1 MEPRSI
7 QLPGADGLRL
17 HALEWSN
24 EGTLLL
30 LLHGFGNSCRVWD
43 DSAPELAPH
52 YRVIALDQRGHGD
65 SPRDPELRYE
75 PASMARDVE
84 AVLVALGA
92 KRVVLVGHSMGGRVS
107 MEFAG
112 LHPEMLAGLVLV
124 DIGPE
129 SDPRGIVRISLETQ
143 EQTWTFDSLADYRR
157 VLSRQYPETAP
168 DVLARMAEH
177 WTRELPDGRFE
188 LKLDPQFS
196 LRRAA
201 QSTAERAEAEKRD
214 AQRVW
219 EFLRKLPCPALV
231 VRGAASDILSP
242 EIADRMVD
250 DVIPNA
256 SLAVIPR
263 AAHSVMLDN
272 PAGFRR
278 ELSRFALGED

>member
-7 QLPGADGLRL
+7 QLEGVDGLRL
-17 HALEWSN
+17 HALEWST

-43 DSAPELAPH
+43 DCAAALAPH

-65 SPRDPELRYE
+65 SDRDPELRYE
-75 PASMARDVE
+75 PATLARDVE

-92 KRVVLVGHSMGGRVS
+92 ERVVLVGHSMGGRVS
-107 MEFAG
+107 MEFAAM
-112 LHPEMLAGLVLV
+112 HPEMLAGLVLV

-129 SDPRGIVRISLETQ
+129 SDPRGIVRISMETQ
-143 EQTWTFDSLADYRR
+143 EQDWSFDSLAEYRR
-157 VLSRQYPETAP
+157 LLTRQYPETPP

-177 WTRELPDGRFE
+177 WTRRRPDGRFE
-188 LKLDPQFS
+188 LKLDPSFRARRS
-196 LRRAA
+196 ELPPEERAA
-201 QSTAERAEAEKRD
+201 AEKLE
-214 AQRVW
+214 ATRVW
-219 EFLRKLPCPALV
+219 ESLRKVPCPALV

-250 DVIPNA
+250 DALPFATLSVIPQ
-256 SLAVIPR
+256 

-272 PAGFRR
+272 PDAFRR
-278 ELSRFALGED
+278 ELCRFALGEE

>member
-1 MEPRSI
+1 MEPI
-7 QLPGADGLRL
+7 QLPGADGLTL
-17 HALEWSN
+17 HALEWSR
-24 EGTLLL
+24 EGTPLL
-30 LLHGFGNSCRVWD
+30 LLHGFGNSSRVWD
-43 DSAPELAPH
+43 DCSPELAPH

-75 PASMARDVE
+75 TASMARDVE
-84 AVLVALGA
+84 AVLAALGA

-112 LHPEMLAGLVLV
+112 MHPEMLAGLVLV

-143 EQTWTFDSLADYRR
+143 EQAWTFDSVADYRR
-157 VLSRQYPETAP
+157 VLTRQYPETPP
-168 DVLARMAEH
+168 DVLARMARH
-177 WTRELPDGRFE
+177 WTRDLPDGRVE

-201 QSTAERAEAEKRD
+201 QSTAERADAEKRD

-219 EFLRKLPCPALV
+219 EILRKLPCPALV

-250 DVIPNA
+250 EVIPNA
-256 SLAVIPR
+256 KLAVIPR

-272 PAGFRR
+272 PEGFRR
-278 ELSRFALGED
+278 ELCRFALGED